1 MTEDCRQNCQVGLER
16 GHPEMVDKF
25 QDIFNWLYT
34 YFFLHS
40 IPDPCFQVT
49 ILTQP
54 PAIPEFVRLLYVEK
68 VKKSMAQIS

>member
-1 MTEDCRQNCQVGLER
+1 
-16 GHPEMVDKF
+16 MVDKF